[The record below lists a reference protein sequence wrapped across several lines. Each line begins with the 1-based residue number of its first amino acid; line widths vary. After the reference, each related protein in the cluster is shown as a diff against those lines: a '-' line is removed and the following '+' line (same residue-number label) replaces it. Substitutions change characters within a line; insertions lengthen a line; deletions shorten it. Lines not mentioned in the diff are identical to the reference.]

1 MYVRRCDGDG
11 PLTEALLVVA
21 LAVLVGCV
29 ATIAGWDPGDERTAS
44 PAGSM
49 DGGGLSAKGA
59 RQLGAGVRS
68 E

>member
-1 MYVRRCDGDG
+1 MYVSRCDGDG
-11 PLTEALLVVA
+11 PRTEALLIVA

-29 ATIAGWDPGDERTAS
+29 ATIAGWDPGDEGVVS
-44 PAGSM
+44 LAGRA
-49 DGGGLSAKGA
+49 DGGDLPAEDA